1 MIGFRKL
8 FLLVLPVLAFVSCL
22 PVTQTEQKP
31 IAILESFSI
40 SSFYVSKNDI
50 NNYGRDTTVRELVL
64 GGQYHFNIDQKRGLI
79 YNPDSLPYGSD
90 VSGVNITLRSQGS
103 TSFENRGN
111 NSDKYPYIAW
121 SADYVF
127 DLTHP
132 LKVRVVSP
140 DKSYIREYLLTV
152 NVHKQHPDSMQWHSV
167 QVPLLQEMTEVYSA
181 QLGDSM
187 VSLCYKDGYGYS
199 VFKTDLKS
207 KNTVYPR
214 VTGLEGKIRTMTVFA
229 DCLFANDSEGKLYS
243 SGNGYEWAAQ
253 NVSVK
258 YLPVCTTR
266 AKDDTLFW
274 GYSDQGLLCSTNG
287 SEWTGTQLLP
297 AGFPK
302 YNVSYLSY
310 GLRTNPGLFMSVMVG
325 YPDNVGSAATV
336 FVRMSN
342 QNEWNRINP
351 TFHSTLLLPYLK
363 NMTVFH
369 YDGSLF
375 ACGADSQGF
384 YQSLDNGISW
394 RFCESYCYSYS
405 TWNNYMQ
412 YPKTLMESDYDGISI
427 VPDSQD
433 NIWLIPYSGQ
443 RAYYG
448 YINRLKY

>member
-8 FLLVLPVLAFVSCL
+8 FLLVLPVLTFVSCL
-22 PVTQTEQKP
+22 PVMQTEQKP

-50 NNYGRDTTVRELVL
+50 NNFGRDTTVRELVL

-90 VSGVNITLRSQGS
+90 VAGVNINLKSQGS
-103 TSFENRGN
+103 TSFENTGT

-121 SADYVF
+121 SSDYVF
-127 DLTHP
+127 DLTQP

-140 DKSYIREYLLTV
+140 DKSYTREYQLTV

-167 QVPLLQEMTEVYSA
+167 QIPLLQEMTDIYTS
-181 QLGDSM
+181 QLGDSL
-187 VSLCYKDGYGYS
+187 VSLCYNDGYGYS
-199 VFKTDLKS
+199 VFKTDIKS
-207 KNTVYPR
+207 MNTVYPQ
-214 VTGLEGKIRTMTVFA
+214 VTGLEGTIQSMTGFA
-229 DCLFANDSEGKLYS
+229 DSLFANDPDGTLYI
-243 SGNGYEWAAQ
+243 SGNGYEWTAQ
-253 NVSVK
+253 NAPVK
-258 YLPVCTTR
+258 YLPVCTAR
-266 AKDDTLFW
+266 AKDDTLLW
-274 GYSDQGLLCSTNG
+274 GCSDQNILCSTNG
-287 SEWTGTQLLP
+287 IDWTATESLP

-310 GLRTNPGLFMSVMVG
+310 ELRTNPGLFMSVMVG
-325 YPDNVGSAATV
+325 YPDNVESTATV
-336 FVRMSN
+336 FVKMSD
-342 QNEWNRINP
+342 QNGWNKINP
-351 TFHSTLLLPYLK
+351 TSHSTLLLPYLR
-363 NMTVFH
+363 NMTVLH

-375 ACGADSQGF
+375 ACGSDSRGF

-394 RFCESYCYSYS
+394 RFCDSYCYSYS

-412 YPKTLMESDYDGISI
+412 YPKTLAESEYDGISI
-427 VPDSQD
+427 FPDSQN

-443 RAYYG
+443 MAYYG